1 MITIPTYSEIYTS
14 VINDLKNKLGITSII
29 GKSVLP
35 AFAAV
40 YAAKFKIM
48 YILASVVEKNSYP
61 DTSDEE
67 NLRRAG
73 RIVLGRDINPA
84 IAGEYTLDVVGEVGA
99 EIPINTTYV
108 DSRGNLFIVDTLFT
122 FTGTTG
128 QITVRALTAGSES
141 ALAQNDTLQLTSKL
155 VNVDS
160 FGTIYSVDVIPA
172 SAEELEEYRQNV
184 IQAYQLQPQGGSRA
198 DYRIWTE
205 GVSGIREVYPFV
217 KTGYAGEINLYI
229 EAFPNDSTPVGSG
242 IPSTAQKNAVQAAI
256 EPDKIPM
263 TVKTIHYLPINPLD
277 VDVIITDLSDSSKL
291 PTIENSI
298 RNYLYNIRPY
308 VAGADV
314 SSDSNKGRMYA
325 SEVEGLIIATGVTF
339 TDVEVQ
345 VDSTPISTYEFIENN
360 IPYLQPVTE
369 V

>member
-172 SAEELEEYRQNV
+172 SAEELVEYRRNA
-184 IQAYQLQPQGGSRA
+184 ILADQLLSHGGRRA
-198 DYRIWTE
+198 D
-205 GVSGIREVYPFV
+205 
-217 KTGYAGEINLYI
+217 
-229 EAFPNDSTPVGSG
+229 
-242 IPSTAQKNAVQAAI
+242 
-256 EPDKIPM
+256 
-263 TVKTIHYLPINPLD
+263 
-277 VDVIITDLSDSSKL
+277 
-291 PTIENSI
+291 
-298 RNYLYNIRPY
+298 
-308 VAGADV
+308 
-314 SSDSNKGRMYA
+314 
-325 SEVEGLIIATGVTF
+325 
-339 TDVEVQ
+339 
-345 VDSTPISTYEFIENN
+345 
-360 IPYLQPVTE
+360 
-369 V
+369 